1 MRTLGLIFLVW
12 SCSNAVGQTLSEDL
26 RSQFYNKCLR
36 DAFAYNQIDS
46 RGNGSSYSCYGETA
60 KGWFESLSGDKV
72 VHDKNGTFV
81 ARYYGE
87 TGYCARQT
95 EDTSG
100 GAVSAY
106 VCEIVTSTP

>member
-1 MRTLGLIFLVW
+1 MRNLGLIFLVW
-12 SCSNAVGQTLSEDL
+12 SSTAAAGQTLSEDL

-36 DAFAYNQIDS
+36 DAFAYNQIDKH
-46 RGNGSSYSCYGETA
+46 GGGSSYSCYGETA
-60 KGWFESLSGDKV
+60 KAWFDSLSGDKT

-87 TGYCARQT
+87 TGYCAHQT

-100 GAVSAY
+100 KPASAY
-106 VCEIVTSTP
+106 VCEIVTDTP